1 MIQKAMFK
9 SMTQSLSIP
18 QLGYKDDIEV
28 DATSE
33 YKNSLN
39 SYIAAHPDLYA
50 FKKISYLPIF
60 VKCLSIALSHY
71 PILNAKLSG
80 GIDDLSSAKLTY
92 RSSHNI
98 GIAMDTPQGL
108 IVPNIKDV
116 QSKTIFEI
124 ASEIHRLS
132 ELGKSN
138 SIPAADLKGGTIT
151 ISNIGT
157 IGGTYANPVIV
168 SNEMAIVALGRMQ
181 KLPRYDE
188 NDALVPKQ
196 ILPISWSADHRI
208 IDGATIA
215 RFGNHWKKLIENP
228 ALLASELR

>member
-1 MIQKAMFK
+1 
-9 SMTQSLSIP
+9 
-18 QLGYKDDIEV
+18 
-28 DATSE
+28 
-33 YKNSLN
+33 
-39 SYIAAHPDLYA
+39 
-50 FKKISYLPIF
+50 
-60 VKCLSIALSHY
+60 
-71 PILNAKLSG
+71 
-80 GIDDLSSAKLTY
+80 
-92 RSSHNI
+92 
-98 GIAMDTPQGL
+98 
-108 IVPNIKDV
+108 
-116 QSKTIFEI
+116 
-124 ASEIHRLS
+124 
-132 ELGKSN
+132 LGKSN
-138 SIPAADLKGGTIT
+138 SIPAADLRGGTIT

-168 SNEMAIVALGRMQ
+168 SNEVAIVALGRMQ